1 MPDVW
6 ALPTSDAIREG
17 LDFKAL
23 KVKELIAAAGR
34 TVRHN
39 HRTRNSKDEK
49 GFYFLHDFVFTRS
62 RRPGFTSAG

>member
-23 KVKELIAAAGR
+23 KVKELIEQQDALSAQP
-34 TVRHN
+34 
-39 HRTRNSKDEK
+39 SKTKQE
-49 GFYFLHDFVFTRS
+49 R
-62 RRPGFTSAG
+62 